1 MMLATA
7 TAPETRAVPT
17 GRYGARGVLRSE
29 LTKLRTVRSGTWTIL
44 ALVGVTIIIGV
55 GTSVGMASSW
65 ASLSA
70 SQRAGFDPTN
80 FSLNGLLFGQLAAGV
95 LGALVMSSEYG
106 TGLIRSTL
114 AAVPNRRLVLGAKA
128 VVVGAVV
135 LAVGEVVS
143 FASFFLGQAILA
155 GSAPSAGIGDPGVLR
170 AVAGGGLYLGLLA
183 LLGLGVAT
191 IVRHTAGAI
200 ATFVGIVLIAPTIV
214 QVLPSSIAHSVGKF
228 MPLNIGHSSL
238 TAVVPQANQLGPWA
252 GLGVL
257 CAFAAVALA
266 VGGWLMVR
274 RDA

>member
-7 TAPETRAVPT
+7 TAPETRAVPA
-17 GRYGARGVLRSE
+17 GRYGAGGVLRSE

-44 ALVGVTIIIGV
+44 ALVGVTVIIGV

-155 GSAPSAGIGDPGVLR
+155 GSAPSAGISDPGVLR

-214 QVLPSSIAHSVGKF
+214 QVLPSSIAHTVGKF
-228 MPLNIGHSSL
+228 MPLNIGRSSL
-238 TAVVPQANQLGPWA
+238 TAVVPQADQLGPWA

>member
-17 GRYGARGVLRSE
+17 GRYGAGGVIRSE

-44 ALVGVTIIIGV
+44 ALVGVTITIGV

-135 LAVGEVVS
+135 LAVGEIVS

-170 AVAGGGLYLGLLA
+170 AVVGGGLYLGLLA
-183 LLGLGVAT
+183 LLGLGIAT

-238 TAVVPQANQLGPWA
+238 TAVVPQANQLGPWV

-257 CAFAAVALA
+257 CAFAAAALA